1 MSSFE
6 LTNLFSV
13 KGKVVLVTGG
23 SRGIGK
29 MIATGFVRN
38 GAKVYVSS
46 RSAKDCDKTA
56 SELTALG
63 PGTCI
68 SLPANLQ
75 SVQEIQRL
83 VSELKS
89 REQVLDVLINNAGA
103 AWGESVD
110 THSDDGFTKVITLN
124 LQRVFTLTQALL
136 PLLRASAAKSKD
148 GRTHKDPARII
159 NIGSIEGLGVPD
171 HETYAYAAAK
181 AGLHQLS
188 RHLAG
193 RLGREGI
200 TSNTIACGLFI
211 TKMTAYTAQTEEGKG
226 WLDNIPLRRSG
237 TPEDVAGTAIY
248 LASPAS
254 AYVNG
259 ATLTLD
265 GGNLVNMPSQS
276 KL

>member
-6 LTNLFSV
+6 VPNLFSV

-29 MIATGFVRN
+29 MIATGFVKN

-46 RSAKDCDKTA
+46 RSAKDCEATA
-56 SELTALG
+56 SELSALG

-68 SLPANLQ
+68 ALPTNLQ
-75 SVQEIQRL
+75 SVQEIQKL

-89 REQVLDVLINNAGA
+89 REQSLDVLINNAGA

-110 THSDDGFTKVITLN
+110 THSDEGFTKVITLN

-148 GRTHKDPARII
+148 GRTYNDPARII
-159 NIGSIEGLGVPD
+159 HIGSIEGLGVPD

-200 TSNTIACGLFI
+200 TSNTIACGLFM
-211 TKMTAYTAQTEEGKG
+211 TKMTAKTAQTEEGRG
-226 WLDNIPLRRSG
+226 WLDITPLRRAG

-248 LASPAS
+248 LASPAGAFVS
-254 AYVNG
+254 G
-259 ATLTLD
+259 ATLALD

>member
-29 MIATGFVRN
+29 M
-38 GAKVYVSS
+38 VYVSS

>member
-29 MIATGFVRN
+29 M
-38 GAKVYVSS
+38 VYVSS

-211 TKMTAYTAQTEEGKG
+211 TKSALRICLEFLTAYTAQTEEGKG